1 MHSDKNVKNRADH
14 QSASTGRSVDRAL
27 LEATPG
33 TTPRWRAPPT
43 PQSRAPST
51 ARTARGSRGTPGGGG
66 ASGFSRGRLP
76 TEPPL
81 ETQLW
86 QALAE
91 TTPSVLETP
100 RPATPGPARCISPE
114 KFSDFLL
121 GKIEVPLGGL
131 SKAHSAAVLALQ
143 RLHQKRIGRLRV
155 EMVSGREHEELTF
168 SPRLHKTVYDGTR
181 QRSAGV
187 PIHEA
192 LYKKEGVS
200 LTFAMF
206 ATPLLS
212 HPPIFFHH
220 TPMCFQSETV
230 YHSVSPLLHTVP

>member
-1 MHSDKNVKNRADH
+1 
-14 QSASTGRSVDRAL
+14 
-27 LEATPG
+27 
-33 TTPRWRAPPT
+33 
-43 PQSRAPST
+43 
-51 ARTARGSRGTPGGGG
+51 
-66 ASGFSRGRLP
+66 
-76 TEPPL
+76 EPPL

-100 RPATPGPARCISPE
+100 GPATPGPARCISPE

-200 LTFAMF
+200 LHLPCLPPHCSHIRPFSFITRPCVSNLRQSTTQFLPSF
-206 ATPLLS
+206 TPYLNPIPATP
-212 HPPIFFHH
+212 
-220 TPMCFQSETV
+220 
-230 YHSVSPLLHTVP
+230 